1 MGSPSIKITAFLA
14 FTLCC
19 LAAGPLGA
27 FLSSYGNLLP
37 NREVTKMFEAFQVLD
52 GYRYY
57 ISGPEEMP
65 RGIIGVKKGYAVQS
79 DLWREVNLER
89 EGLERYVRGVRSNVT
104 EMSNFPYGM
113 EIVGPDGALIG
124 YWYSDV
130 GATVVRVKGD
140 NEVEIYPPSGAGGGT
155 GGGPGGSSGG

>member
-1 MGSPSIKITAFLA
+1 MGSTSIKITAFLA
-14 FTLCC
+14 FTLC
-19 LAAGPLGA
+19 LAATPLGA
-27 FLSSYGNLLP
+27 FLSSYGNLSP
-37 NREVTKMFEAFQVLD
+37 NREVTKMFEAFKVLD

-79 DLWREVNLER
+79 DLWREVNLAG

-113 EIVGPDGALIG
+113 EIIGPDGALIG

-130 GATVVRVKGD
+130 GSTVVKMRGD
-140 NEVEIYPPSGAGGGT
+140 HEVEIYPPSAGRKGVVGGG
-155 GGGPGGSSGG
+155 GEG